1 MQSASSGIFP
11 MLYAFFR
18 EDGRLN
24 ERAIR
29 LQVQAA
35 MAHGAHG
42 LAALGLGTEVGKLS
56 AKERIDLLGWA
67 SDELGG
73 QLPLVVTI
81 VEPDV
86 PTAIAAVERARS
98 AGASWVILQP
108 PPGAVLDERQQIAF
122 YGTVADNVG
131 LPVAIQNA
139 PEYLPTSLELDG
151 ILRLNEAHPN
161 VRMIKAEGSALY
173 VHQLI
178 QAAAGGQLAVFNGR
192 GGLELTD
199 NLRAGCAGVIPGMDS
214 FDVQARIFSLMQTGD
229 TEEAERVYRSLL
241 PLIVFIMQNLSTF
254 ICYGKRV
261 AARRLGLGPVYD
273 RQPALPPDPFGLAI
287 ADRLSADLP
296 PYF

>member
-1 MQSASSGIFP
+1 MQSKASGIYP

-18 EDGRLN
+18 EDGRLD
-24 ERAIR
+24 EMAIR
-29 LQVQAA
+29 LQVRAA
-35 MAHGAHG
+35 IAHGAHG

-56 AKERIDLLGWA
+56 ASERIDLLGWA
-67 SDELGG
+67 SDELASR
-73 QLPLVVTI
+73 LPLVVT
-81 VEPDV
+81 VAEPDISA
-86 PTAIAAVERARS
+86 AIAAVDRAQS
-98 AGASWVILQP
+98 VGASWVILQP

-131 LPVAIQNA
+131 VPVAIQNA

-151 ILRLNEAHPN
+151 ILRLTEAHPN

-173 VHQLI
+173 VHRLI
-178 QAAAGGQLAVFNGR
+178 EAAGGEPAVFNGR

-199 NLRAGCAGVIPGMDS
+199 NLRAGCAGMIPGMDS
-214 FDVQARIFSLMQTGD
+214 FDVQARIFALMQAGD
-229 TEEAERVYRSLL
+229 TEEAERLYRSVL

-261 AARRLGLGPVYD
+261 AARRLGLGAAHD
-273 RQPALPPDPFGLAI
+273 RRPALLPDPFGMAI
-287 ADRLSADLP
+287 VDRLSADLP